1 MIRRPLPS
9 KSRLLLRM
17 ALTWGIPMYVF
28 ACGMLWKL
36 NALTV
41 ATAFGLA
48 VICALCSFGFA
59 AGMVAYMDKKF
70 GPFKD

>member
-1 MIRRPLPS
+1 MIQKRPPS
-9 KSRLLLRM
+9 KSRLLMRM
-17 ALTWGIPMYVF
+17 ALLWGVPMYVF
-28 ACGMLWKL
+28 MGGMLWKFD
-36 NALTV
+36 ALTV

-48 VICALCSFGFA
+48 IICALCSFGFG